1 MGELAPPKGS
11 LKRGGSLP
19 LVGLGLGGAQPPLDP
34 TQPVGTSFWNTSDA
48 EFNKKV
54 PLRDMDLFINNEE
67 IFRLFYPKR
76 IKSQNLEVRN

>member
-1 MGELAPPKGS
+1 MVTSLELYNHHFLLLSPSAMGELAPPKGS

-54 PLRDMDLFINNEE
+54 PLRDMDLFI
-67 IFRLFYPKR
+67 Y
-76 IKSQNLEVRN
+76 